1 MSGEQRKLAICI
13 PTHHGRAPYLRE
25 LLGSI
30 ARQMPS
36 GRERQI
42 EICISDN
49 ASADGTRE
57 LVADLR
63 SSIGVPVKY
72 FRFEQDMRGVRN
84 FLNVVD
90 MAEADYCWLVGS
102 DDLILPGGIER
113 ILATLDRSPEVQ
125 GLSVNKLNFD
135 RSLQKSMG
143 PDHELVLP
151 SHPACSRMLTG
162 LEEIASNLAL
172 SLTFMSAHI
181 FRRHVWQEIVREVGL
196 DGLCAMR
203 HFPHTYVYL
212 RIAGGEG
219 RWYWLAEYCV
229 IQRLD
234 NFSILEENDRLL
246 SAYVA
251 EVTDDLEKVWLATV
265 PADRVW
271 SDLMR
276 RLFFLYWNPID
287 VFLRLTD
294 RRVKWDDQRQMRE
307 DCVRRF
313 RAYPMFW
320 LTTYPVLWVPV
331 PVCRAI
337 FTAGRAIDRV
347 LPLEAAAQGLLT
359 WLGAAIGRTRG
370 GDRD

>member
-1 MSGEQRKLAICI
+1 
-13 PTHHGRAPYLRE
+13 
-25 LLGSI
+25 
-30 ARQMPS
+30 
-36 GRERQI
+36 
-42 EICISDN
+42 
-49 ASADGTRE
+49 
-57 LVADLR
+57 
-63 SSIGVPVKY
+63 
-72 FRFEQDMRGVRN
+72 
-84 FLNVVD
+84 
-90 MAEADYCWLVGS
+90 
-102 DDLILPGGIER
+102 
-113 ILATLDRSPEVQ
+113 
-125 GLSVNKLNFD
+125 
-135 RSLQKSMG
+135 
-143 PDHELVLP
+143 
-151 SHPACSRMLTG
+151 
-162 LEEIASNLAL
+162 
-172 SLTFMSAHI
+172 
-181 FRRHVWQEIVREVGL
+181 
-196 DGLCAMR
+196 
-203 HFPHTYVYL
+203 
-212 RIAGGEG
+212 
-219 RWYWLAEYCV
+219 
-229 IQRLD
+229 LD